1 MHAGSPKEPRSAKN
15 GPGLESDDWMDISV
29 PISEGMVTWP
39 GDPPVRI
46 LRLSDIDN
54 GDDCTLSALSM
65 SVHTATHMDA
75 PSHFTNLRHGIDEM
89 PLSAVVGNA
98 RVIEIDD
105 PVSVKVD
112 ELRAHKIKKGER
124 ILLKTRNSRER
135 WDNKPFDESYVFLS
149 TEAALFLVEKGV
161 LTIGVDY
168 LSIGGYGGN
177 MAEVHKII
185 LSAKIWVI
193 EGLDLS
199 RTAPGLYE
207 MVCLPIKIDNC
218 DGAPARALLRPV

>member
-1 MHAGSPKEPRSAKN
+1 MHSGSPKEPRSAKN

-135 WDNKPFDESYVFLS
+135 WDHKPFDESYVFLS

-199 RTAPGLYE
+199 RPAPGLYE

>member
-1 MHAGSPKEPRSAKN
+1 
-15 GPGLESDDWMDISV
+15 
-29 PISEGMVTWP
+29 
-39 GDPPVRI
+39 
-46 LRLSDIDN
+46 
-54 GDDCTLSALSM
+54 
-65 SVHTATHMDA
+65 
-75 PSHFTNLRHGIDEM
+75 
-89 PLSAVVGNA
+89 
-98 RVIEIDD
+98 
-105 PVSVKVD
+105 
-112 ELRAHKIKKGER
+112 
-124 ILLKTRNSRER
+124 
-135 WDNKPFDESYVFLS
+135 
-149 TEAALFLVEKGV
+149 VEKGV

>member
-1 MHAGSPKEPRSAKN
+1 MHAGSPKEPRSSKN

-29 PISEGMVTWP
+29 PISDGMVTWP

-46 LRLSDIDN
+46 FRLSDIDS
-54 GDDCTLSALSM
+54 GGDCTLSAMSM

-75 PSHFTNLRHGIDEM
+75 PSHFTNLRHGIDKM

-105 PVSVKVD
+105 PVSIKVD
-112 ELRAHKIKKGER
+112 ELRACKIKRGER
-124 ILLKTRNSRER
+124 LLFKTRNSRER
-135 WDNKPFDESYVFLS
+135 WDRKPFDESYVFLT
-149 TEAALFLVEKGV
+149 TEAALYLVDRGV

-177 MAEVHKII
+177 MAEVHRII
-185 LSAKIWVI
+185 LTAKIWVI

-218 DGAPARALLRPV
+218 DGAPPARF

>member
-1 MHAGSPKEPRSAKN
+1 MHAGSPKSPGRTKN
-15 GPGLESDDWMDISV
+15 GLGLESDDWMDISV
-29 PISEGMVTWP
+29 PISDGMVTWP

-46 LRLSDIDN
+46 LRLSDMED
-54 GDDCTLSALSM
+54 GDDCTLSALTM

-75 PSHFTNLRHGIDEM
+75 PSHFTKLRHGIDEM
-89 PLSAVVGNA
+89 PLTAGVGYA

-105 PVSVKVD
+105 PVSITAG
-112 ELRAHKIKKGER
+112 ELRGHKIKKGER
-124 ILLKTRNSRER
+124 ILLKTRNSREK
-135 WDNKPFDESYVFLS
+135 WDRKPFNESYVFLS
-149 TEAALFLVEKGV
+149 TEAALYLVDRGI

-199 RTAPGLYE
+199 RIEPGPYE

>member
-15 GPGLESDDWMDISV
+15 GLGLESDEWMDISV
-29 PISEGMVTWP
+29 PISNGMVTWP

-112 ELRAHKIKKGER
+112 ELRAHKIKRGER

-135 WDNKPFDESYVFLS
+135 WDRKPFDEAYVFLT
-149 TEAALFLVEKGV
+149 TEAALYLVDRDV

-177 MAEVHKII
+177 MAEVHRII
-185 LSAKIWVI
+185 LTAKIWVI

>member
-1 MHAGSPKEPRSAKN
+1 MHAGSPKEPRSSKN

-29 PISEGMVTWP
+29 PISDGMVTWP

-46 LRLSDIDN
+46 FRLSDIDS
-54 GDDCTLSALSM
+54 GGDCTVSAMSM

-75 PSHFTNLRHGIDEM
+75 PSHFTNLRHGIDKM

-105 PVSVKVD
+105 PVSIKVD
-112 ELRAHKIKKGER
+112 ELRACKIKRGER
-124 ILLKTRNSRER
+124 LLFKTRNSRER
-135 WDNKPFDESYVFLS
+135 WDRKPFDESYVFLT
-149 TEAALFLVEKGV
+149 TEAALYLVDRGV

-177 MAEVHKII
+177 MAEVHRII
-185 LSAKIWVI
+185 LTAKIWVI

>member
-1 MHAGSPKEPRSAKN
+1 MHSGSPKEPRSAKN
-15 GPGLESDDWMDISV
+15 GPGLETDDWMDISV

-75 PSHFTNLRHGIDEM
+75 PSHFTNLRHGIDKM

-112 ELRAHKIKKGER
+112 ELRTHKIKKGER

-135 WDNKPFDESYVFLS
+135 WDHKPFDESYVFLT
-149 TEAALFLVEKGV
+149 TEAALFLVDKGV

-177 MAEVHKII
+177 MAEVHRII